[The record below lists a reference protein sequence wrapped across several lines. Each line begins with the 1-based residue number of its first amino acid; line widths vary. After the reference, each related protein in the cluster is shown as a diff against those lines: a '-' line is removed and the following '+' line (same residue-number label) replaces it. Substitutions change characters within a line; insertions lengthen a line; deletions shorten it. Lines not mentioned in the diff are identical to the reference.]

1 MLPRRRS
8 CSRPG
13 SSLRLLVLGALL
25 LAAAAAFSPAAAA
38 EAAAQCEAGAGKQD
52 TEAQAVAET
61 RGAGTGWPCQRPA
74 IEGNALPF
82 AAPPTGSVYSAV
94 NVIPPRLYSPATAF
108 GLK

>member
-1 MLPRRRS
+1 MCASLQ
-8 CSRPG
+8 
-13 SSLRLLVLGALL
+13 LRLPLFILGALL
-25 LAAAAAFSPAAAA
+25 LVAAAAFSPAAAA

-74 IEGNALPF
+74 IEGNALPL
-82 AAPPTGSVYSAV
+82 AAPPTGSVYSAA
-94 NVIPPRLYSPATAF
+94 NGIPPRLSSPATAS